1 MIFKTLLIDD
11 EKLAL
16 SRLERLLGRHPDV
29 FAVVGTAANGA
40 EGLEK
45 IESLRPD
52 LIFLDIEMPVLNG
65 FELLAHLRQ
74 PPLVVF
80 ATAYDAYAIRAFEE
94 NSVDYLLKPIEEERL
109 LKTVQKL
116 QQARSA
122 GNGVPPGFSDNLV
135 RLLEQM
141 QPRQELTAISVKTGH
156 KILLVSLDEI
166 SHFEADDKYVFLATT
181 EGQKYLT
188 NYTLSTLESRLPP
201 RFLRVSRS
209 VIVNRNQI
217 RELEKHFSGR
227 YVITLRDKPQT
238 RVQTGQSFAETI
250 KHLLEI

>member
-1 MIFKTLLIDD
+1 MFRTLLIDD

-16 SRLERLLGRHPDV
+16 SRLERLLARHPDTFEV
-29 FAVVGTAANGA
+29 IGTAANGA

-45 IESLRPD
+45 IETLRPE

-65 FELLAHLRQ
+65 FEMLARVSQ

-109 LKTVQKL
+109 LKTIQKL
-116 QQARSA
+116 QTAQKAAS
-122 GNGVPPGFSDNLV
+122 GTFPENLV

-141 QPRQELTAISVKTGH
+141 QPKQELTSISVKTGH
-156 KILLVSLDEI
+156 KILLISLDEI

-181 EGQKYLT
+181 DGQKYLT
-188 NYTLSTLESRLPP
+188 GYTLSTLESRLPA

-209 VIVNRNQI
+209 VIVNKNQI
-217 RELEKHFSGR
+217 KELEKHFSGR
-227 YVITLRDKPQT
+227 YLITLRDKARTQ
-238 RVQTGQSFAETI
+238 VQSGQSFADSI
-250 KHLLEI
+250 RGLLEI

>member
-1 MIFKTLLIDD
+1 MFRTLLIDD

-16 SRLERLLGRHPDV
+16 SRLERLLARHPDTFTV
-29 FAVVGTAANGA
+29 IGTAANGA

-45 IESLRPD
+45 IETLRPE

-65 FELLAHLRQ
+65 FEMLARVSQ

-109 LKTVQKL
+109 MKTIQKL
-116 QQARSA
+116 QTAQKTAQADP
-122 GNGVPPGFSDNLV
+122 GVFPENLV

-141 QPRQELTAISVKTGH
+141 QPKQELTSISVKTGH
-156 KILLVSLDEI
+156 KILLISLDEI

-181 EGQKYLT
+181 DGQKYLT
-188 NYTLSTLESRLPP
+188 SYTLSTLENRLPS

-209 VIVNRNQI
+209 VIVNKNFI

-227 YVITLRDKPQT
+227 YLITLRDKPRTQ
-238 RVQTGQSFAETI
+238 VQSGQSFAESI
-250 KHLLEI
+250 RGLLEL

>member
-1 MIFKTLLIDD
+1 MPFKTLLIDD

-16 SRLERLLGRHPDV
+16 SRLERLLARHPDTFEV
-29 FAVVGTAANGA
+29 IGTAANGA
-40 EGLEK
+40 DGLEK
-45 IESLRPD
+45 VETLRPD

-65 FELLAHLRQ
+65 FEMLARVSQ

-109 LKTVQKL
+109 LKTIQKL
-116 QQARSA
+116 QTAQKAAS
-122 GNGVPPGFSDNLV
+122 GVFPENLV

-141 QPRQELTAISVKTGH
+141 QPKQELTAISVKTGH

-166 SHFEADDKYVFLATT
+166 SHFEADDKYVFLCTT

-188 NYTLSTLESRLPP
+188 SYTLSTLESRLPP

-209 VIVNRNQI
+209 VIVNKTLI

-227 YVITLRDKPQT
+227 YLITLRDKPRTQ
-238 RVQTGQSFAETI
+238 VQSGQSFAESI
-250 KHLLEI
+250 RGLLEI

>member
-1 MIFKTLLIDD
+1 VFRTLLIDD

-16 SRLERLLGRHPDV
+16 SRLERLLLRHPDTFEV
-29 FAVVGTAANGA
+29 IGTAANGA
-40 EGLEK
+40 DGLEK
-45 IESLRPD
+45 IETLRPD

-65 FELLAHLRQ
+65 FELLARVSQ

-109 LKTVQKL
+109 LKTIQKL
-116 QQARSA
+116 QTAQKA
-122 GNGVPPGFSDNLV
+122 NTGVFPENLV

-141 QPRQELTAISVKTGH
+141 QPKQELTAISVKTGH
-156 KILLVSLDEI
+156 KILLISLDEI
-166 SHFEADDKYVFLATT
+166 SHFEADDKYVFLCTT
-181 EGQKYLT
+181 DGQKYLT
-188 NYTLSTLESRLPP
+188 SYTLSTLESRLPA

-209 VIVNRNQI
+209 VIVNKTLI

-227 YVITLRDKPQT
+227 YLITLRDKPRTQ
-238 RVQTGQSFAETI
+238 VQSGQSFAESI
-250 KHLLEI
+250 RGLLEI

>member
-1 MIFKTLLIDD
+1 MFRTLLIDD

-16 SRLERLLGRHPDV
+16 SRLERLLLRHPDTFEV
-29 FAVVGTAANGA
+29 IGTAANGA
-40 EGLEK
+40 DGLEK
-45 IESLRPD
+45 IETLRPD

-65 FELLAHLRQ
+65 FELLARVSQ

-109 LKTVQKL
+109 LKTIQKL
-116 QQARSA
+116 QTAQKA
-122 GNGVPPGFSDNLV
+122 NTGVFPENLV

-141 QPRQELTAISVKTGH
+141 QPKQELTAISVKTGH
-156 KILLVSLDEI
+156 KILLISLDEI
-166 SHFEADDKYVFLATT
+166 SHFEADDKYVFLCTT
-181 EGQKYLT
+181 DGQKYLT
-188 NYTLSTLESRLPP
+188 SYTLSTLESRLPA

-209 VIVNRNQI
+209 VIVNKTLI

-227 YVITLRDKPQT
+227 YLITLRDKPRTQ
-238 RVQTGQSFAETI
+238 VQSGQSFAESI
-250 KHLLEI
+250 RGLLEI

>member
-1 MIFKTLLIDD
+1 MFCTLLIDD

-16 SRLERLLGRHPDV
+16 NRLERLLARHADMFEV
-29 FAVVGTAANGA
+29 IGSAANGA

-45 IESLRPD
+45 IETLRPD

-65 FELLAHLRQ
+65 FEMLARVSQ

-94 NSVDYLLKPIEEERL
+94 NSVDYLLKPIEEDRL
-109 LKTVQKL
+109 LKTIQKL
-116 QQARSA
+116 QTAQKSAQA
-122 GNGVPPGFSDNLV
+122 GVFPENLV

-141 QPRQELTAISVKTGH
+141 QPKQELTAISVKAGH
-156 KILLVSLDEI
+156 KILLISLDEV
-166 SHFEADDKYVFLATT
+166 SHFEADDKYVFLCTA

-188 NYTLSTLESRLPP
+188 SYTLSTLENRLPS

-209 VIVNRNQI
+209 VIVNKTQI

-227 YVITLRDKPQT
+227 YLITLRDKPRT
-238 RVQTGQSFAETI
+238 RVQSGQSFAESI
-250 KHLLEI
+250 RGLLEL

>member
-1 MIFKTLLIDD
+1 MPFKTLLIDD

-16 SRLERLLGRHPDV
+16 SRLERLLSRHSTTFEV
-29 FAVVGTAANGA
+29 IGTAANGA

-45 IESLRPD
+45 IEMLRPD

-65 FELLAHLRQ
+65 FEMLARVSQ
-74 PPLVVF
+74 PPMVVF

-109 LKTVQKL
+109 LKTIQKL
-116 QQARSA
+116 QTAQKTAQT
-122 GNGVPPGFSDNLV
+122 GIFPENLV

-156 KILLVSLDEI
+156 KILLISLDEI
-166 SHFEADDKYVFLATT
+166 SHFEADDKYVFLCTT
-181 EGQKYLT
+181 DGQKYLT
-188 NYTLSTLESRLPP
+188 SYTLSTLESRLPA

-209 VIVNRNQI
+209 VIVNKNLI

-227 YVITLRDKPQT
+227 YLITLRDKPRTQ
-238 RVQTGQSFAETI
+238 VQSGQSFAESI
-250 KHLLEI
+250 RGLLEI